1 MAIRASKGS
10 PRKPRYVDP
19 ASFTPPF
26 SWKQTKQGAA
36 VFAEGVALP
45 DVAEKAGTPTYVYSR
60 SAIERA
66 YGELDSGLAGI
77 PHTVCYAVKANS
89 NISLLRILARL
100 GSGFDAVSG
109 GEMELL
115 RRAGVAGD
123 RVVFSGV
130 GKTREEIREA
140 LCYPAARENGRR
152 GIRLFN
158 IESEAELEVL
168 IEEAARKIHG
178 GGEPPAVSV
187 RVNPDVPAGG
197 HPHISTGRH
206 QHKFG
211 LDWPAARAL
220 YLANRNSRYIRWDG
234 ISAHIGSQVLSLGP
248 FRLALRRLADYVK
261 ELR

>member
-66 YGELDSGLAGI
+66 YRELDSGLAGV

-89 NISLLRILARL
+89 NLSLLRILARL

-115 RRAGVAGD
+115 RRAGVAGN
-123 RVVFSGV
+123 RIVFSGV
-130 GKTREEIREA
+130 GKTRQEIREA
-140 LCYPAARENGRR
+140 LSYPAVGKNGRG

-158 IESEAELEVL
+158 IESEAELDVL
-168 IEEAARKIHG
+168 IEEAARNVRA
-178 GGEPPAVSV
+178 GGEA
-187 RVNPDVPAGG
+187 
-197 HPHISTGRH
+197 
-206 QHKFG
+206 
-211 LDWPAARAL
+211 PAA
-220 YLANRNSRYIRWDG
+220 SIR
-234 ISAHIGSQVLSLGP
+234 V
-248 FRLALRRLADYVK
+248 
-261 ELR
+261 